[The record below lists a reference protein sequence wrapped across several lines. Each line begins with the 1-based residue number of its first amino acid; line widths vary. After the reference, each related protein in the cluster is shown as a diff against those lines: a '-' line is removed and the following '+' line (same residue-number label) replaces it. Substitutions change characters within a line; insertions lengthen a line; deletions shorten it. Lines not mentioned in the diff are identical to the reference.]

1 MKKMFVLVLLVPILT
16 IALISCDADI
26 RSNIA
31 GFMGNLGGNVYI
43 DNEWVEPNK
52 ADAEAAVA
60 VITSLGT
67 TGATTTASNATS
79 QTVFGIGGVDLSG
92 LTSAATILAP
102 QSVDDQNAL
111 KDSVASALTS
121 KTQTDTLIT
130 QLSQP
135 ATDEQKT
142 AAAGTTAVFNA
153 VITTLATQV
162 TADNP
167 TLGAAIAELS
177 LPAFS
182 ATDDITQ
189 GDILILQMMTNLVNN
204 TITQLSDGSGGIDA
218 ATVDTDTAL
227 AILGDA
233 LFTAQVAEQ
242 LSGASSINFSGDL
255 ISGLTGLM
263 GDDGDKSSRNGGD
276 ETVPLDDLNDSI
288 GVATLNNLMPQIVS
302 MFGIQKSGDSFTY
315 TAEQYKKF
323 LLNQRA
329 YLASMNHA
337 IAFYEAGNISNF
349 EDDRMDVGTLIKYLI
364 AFLVTSFDDSY
375 ENALAD
381 GAITDPTLS
390 KEGTFL
396 AFVNANVA
404 LASGTLNEETPGNL
418 TIPSDFKTDFMIMG
432 DYLKTKQ
439 ADVNDKV
446 LTKLAEKAK
455 TLVEMTGF
463 ENEDLDAMLDDLP
476 TTIDE
481 WFEE

>member
-31 GFMGNLGGNVYI
+31 DLMGNFGGNVYV
-43 DNEWVEPNK
+43 DNEWVQPNK

-60 VITSLGT
+60 VIASLGT
-67 TGATTTASNATS
+67 AGATATTSNTASE
-79 QTVFGIGGVDLSG
+79 TVFGISGVNLSG
-92 LTSAATILAP
+92 LSAGATILAP

-111 KDSVASALTS
+111 KNSVASALTS
-121 KTQTDTLIT
+121 PTQTATLIAE
-130 QLSQP
+130 LSQP
-135 ATDEQKT
+135 ATAEQKT

-153 VITTLATQV
+153 VITSLATQV
-162 TADNP
+162 TTDNP
-167 TLGAAIAELS
+167 TLGTAIAELS
-177 LPAFS
+177 LPSFTAD
-182 ATDDITQ
+182 DDITQ
-189 GDILILQMMTNLVNN
+189 GDLLILQMMTNLVNN

-218 ATVDTDTAL
+218 TTVDSDTAL

-242 LSGASSINFSGDL
+242 LSGASTINFSGDL

-263 GDDGDKSSRNGGD
+263 GDDEDRSSRNGGD
-276 ETVPLDDLNDSI
+276 ETVPLTDLNDSI
-288 GVATLNNLMPQIVS
+288 GVEALNTLMPKIVA
-302 MFGIQKSGDSFTY
+302 MFGIQKSGDTFTY
-315 TAEQYKKF
+315 TADQYKKF

-337 IAFYEAGNISNF
+337 IAFYEAGNISNL

-364 AFLVTSFDDSY
+364 AFMVTTFDDYY
-375 ENALAD
+375 EFALAD
-381 GAITDPTLS
+381 SIEPDPGLS
-390 KEGTFL
+390 KEATFL
-396 AFVNANVA
+396 AFVNANKA
-404 LASGTLNEETPGNL
+404 MATGTLDETNPGNM
-418 TIPSDFKTDFMIMG
+418 TIPSDFKTIFTAMG
-432 DYLKTKQ
+432 TYLSNKQ
-439 ADVNDKV
+439 TSDQI
-446 LTKLAEKAK
+446 LTNLANRAK

-463 ENEDLDAMLDDLP
+463 ENDDLDKMLDDLP

>member
-60 VITSLGT
+60 VITTLGT
-67 TGATTTASNATS
+67 AGSTATTSNTS
-79 QTVFGIGGVDLSG
+79 SETVFGIGGVNLSG
-92 LTSAATILAP
+92 LTSGATILAP

-121 KTQTDTLIT
+121 PTQTAEL
-130 QLSQP
+130 LEELKQP
-135 ATDEQKT
+135 ATSEQKA

-153 VITTLATQV
+153 VISTLSTQV
-162 TADNP
+162 TVDNP

-177 LPAFS
+177 LPSFTAD
-182 ATDDITQ
+182 DDITQ
-189 GDILILQMMTNLVNN
+189 GDLLILQMMTNLVNN

-218 ATVDTDTAL
+218 STVDSDTAL

-242 LSGASSINFSGDL
+242 LSGASTINFSGDL

-263 GDDGDKSSRNGGD
+263 DDSGDKSSRNGGD
-276 ETVPLDDLNDSI
+276 ETYPLDDLNDSI
-288 GVATLNNLMPQIVS
+288 GVAALNTLMPKIVA
-302 MFGIQKSGDSFTY
+302 MFGIQKSGDDFTY
-315 TAEQYKKF
+315 TADQYKKF

-337 IAFYEAGNISNF
+337 IAFYEAGNISNL
-349 EDDRMDVGTLIKYLI
+349 EDDRMDVGTLVKYLI
-364 AFLVTSFDDSY
+364 AFMATTFDDYY
-375 ENALAD
+375 EFALAD
-381 GAITDPTLS
+381 SIEPDPGLS
-390 KEGTFL
+390 KEATFL
-396 AFVNANVA
+396 AFVNANKAMATGILDV
-404 LASGTLNEETPGNL
+404 TTPGNV
-418 TIPSDFKTDFMIMG
+418 TIPGAFKTIFTAMG
-432 DYLKTKQ
+432 TYIGDMQTSDQ
-439 ADVNDKV
+439 I
-446 LTKLAEKAK
+446 LTNLANRAK
-455 TLVEMTGF
+455 TLVEMAGINIP
-463 ENEDLDAMLDDLP
+463 ELNDVLDDLP

>member
-31 GFMGNLGGNVYI
+31 GFMGGLGGNVYV
-43 DNEWVEPNK
+43 DNEWVQPNT

-60 VITSLGT
+60 VIASLGT
-67 TGATTTASNATS
+67 AGSTATTSNTDS
-79 QTVFGIGGVDLSG
+79 ETVFGIGGVNLSG
-92 LTSAATILAP
+92 LTSGATILAP

-121 KTQTDTLIT
+121 PTQTAEL
-130 QLSQP
+130 LEELKQP
-135 ATDEQKT
+135 ATSEQKA

-153 VITTLATQV
+153 VISTLSTQV
-162 TADNP
+162 TVGNP

-177 LPAFS
+177 LPSFTAD
-182 ATDDITQ
+182 DDITQ
-189 GDILILQMMTNLVNN
+189 GDLLILQMMTNLVNN

-218 ATVDTDTAL
+218 ATVDSDTAL

-242 LSGASSINFSGDL
+242 LSGASTINFSGDL
-255 ISGLTGLM
+255 ITGLTGLM
-263 GDDGDKSSRNGGD
+263 DDSGDKSSRNGGD
-276 ETVPLDDLNDSI
+276 ETYPLDDLKDSI
-288 GVATLNNLMPQIVS
+288 GIATLNNLMPQIVS
-302 MFGIQKSGDSFTY
+302 MFGIQKSGETFTY
-315 TAEQYKKF
+315 TADQYKKF

-349 EDDRMDVGTLIKYLI
+349 EDDRMDVGTLVKYLI
-364 AFLVTSFDDSY
+364 AFMVTTFDDFYDAESTPPSLTKP
-375 ENALAD
+375 A
-381 GAITDPTLS
+381 
-390 KEGTFL
+390 TFL
-396 AFVNANVA
+396 AFVNANKA
-404 LASGTLNEETPGNL
+404 MATGTLDETSPGNM
-418 TIPSDFKTDFMIMG
+418 TIPSDFKTIFMAMG
-432 DYLKTKQ
+432 SYLETRQ
-439 ADVNDKV
+439 ADVNDRV

-463 ENEDLDAMLDDLP
+463 ENDDLNEMLDDLP

>member
-1 MKKMFVLVLLVPILT
+1 MKRVVVLVLLVPILT
-16 IALISCDADI
+16 IAMISCDADI
-26 RSNIA
+26 RSDIA
-31 GFMGNLGGNVYI
+31 GLMGGFGGNVYI
-43 DNEWVEPNK
+43 DNEWVQPNK
-52 ADAEAAVA
+52 ADAEAAVTA
-60 VITSLGT
+60 IASLGT
-67 TGATTTASNATS
+67 AGSTATTSNTAAE
-79 QTVFGIGGVDLSG
+79 TVFGINGVDLSG
-92 LTSAATILAP
+92 LTSGATILAP

-111 KDSVASALTS
+111 KNSVASALTS
-121 KTQTDTLIT
+121 PTQTATLIVE
-130 QLSQP
+130 LSKP
-135 ATDEQKT
+135 ATAEQKT

-153 VITTLATQV
+153 VITSLAAQV
-162 TADNP
+162 TTDNP

-177 LPAFS
+177 LPDFS

-218 ATVDTDTAL
+218 ATVDSDTAL

-242 LSGASSINFSGDL
+242 LSGASTINFSGDL
-255 ISGLTGLM
+255 ITGLTGLM
-263 GDDGDKSSRNGGD
+263 DDSGDKSSRNGGD
-276 ETVPLDDLNDSI
+276 DTVPLDDLKDSI
-288 GVATLNNLMPQIVS
+288 GVKVVNTLMPQIVG
-302 MFGIQKSGDSFTY
+302 MFGIQKSEDTFTY

-364 AFLVTSFDDSY
+364 AFMVTTFDDFYDAESTTPSLTKP
-375 ENALAD
+375 E
-381 GAITDPTLS
+381 
-390 KEGTFL
+390 TFL
-396 AFVNANVA
+396 AFVNANKA
-404 LASGTLNEETPGNL
+404 MASGTLDETTPGTM
-418 TIPSDFKTDFMIMG
+418 TIPGDFKKIFTAMG
-432 DYLKTKQ
+432 TYLSSKQ
-439 ADVNDKV
+439 TNDQI
-446 LTKLAEKAK
+446 LTNLANRAK

-463 ENEDLDAMLDDLP
+463 ENADLDKMLDDLP

>member
-43 DNEWVEPNK
+43 DNEWVQPNT

-60 VITSLGT
+60 TITTLGT
-67 TGATTTASNATS
+67 AGSTTTATASST
-79 QTVFGIGGVDLSG
+79 TMFGISGVDLSG
-92 LTSAATILAP
+92 LSGVTTILAP

-111 KDSVASALTS
+111 KNSVASALTS
-121 KTQTDTLIT
+121 PTQTAEL
-130 QLSQP
+130 LEELKQP
-135 ATDEQKT
+135 ATSEQKA

-153 VITTLATQV
+153 VISTLSTQV
-162 TADNP
+162 TVGNS

-177 LPAFS
+177 LPSFTAD
-182 ATDDITQ
+182 DDITQ
-189 GDILILQMMTNLVNN
+189 GDLLILQMMTNLVNN
-204 TITQLSDGSGGIDA
+204 TITQLSDGLGGIDA
-218 ATVDTDTAL
+218 STVDSDTAL

-242 LSGASSINFSGDL
+242 LSGASTINFSGDL

-263 GDDGDKSSRNGGD
+263 DDSGDKSSRNGGD
-276 ETVPLDDLNDSI
+276 ETHPLDDLKDSI
-288 GVATLNNLMPQIVS
+288 GIATLNNLMPQIVS
-302 MFGIQKSGDSFTY
+302 MFGIQKSGETFTY
-315 TAEQYKKF
+315 TADQYKKF

-337 IAFYEAGNISNF
+337 IAFYEAGNISNL

-364 AFLVTSFDDSY
+364 AFMVTTFDDFYDDAES
-375 ENALAD
+375 
-381 GAITDPTLS
+381 TTPSLS
-390 KEGTFL
+390 KPATFL
-396 AFVNANVA
+396 AFVNANKAMA
-404 LASGTLNEETPGNL
+404 LGTLDVTTPGNV
-418 TIPSDFKTDFMIMG
+418 TIPSDFKTIFMAMG
-432 DYLKTKQ
+432 TYLSGKQ
-439 ADVNDKV
+439 SDNQI
-446 LTKLAEKAK
+446 LTNLANRAK

-463 ENEDLDAMLDDLP
+463 ENEDLDKMLDDLP

>member
-1 MKKMFVLVLLVPILT
+1 M
-16 IALISCDADI
+16 
-26 RSNIA
+26 RSNLA
-31 GFMGNLGGNVYI
+31 GFMGNFDGNVYI
-43 DNEWVEPNK
+43 DNGLVEPDT

-67 TGATTTASNATS
+67 AGSTTTTS
-79 QTVFGIGGVDLSG
+79 TTTNETVFGISGVDLSS

-102 QSVDDQNAL
+102 QSVDDQNEL

-121 KTQTDTLIT
+121 PTQTADLLEE
-130 QLSQP
+130 LSQP

-153 VITTLATQV
+153 VISTLASQV
-162 TADNP
+162 TADNT

-177 LPAFS
+177 LPAFT

-218 ATVDTDTAL
+218 ATVDSDTAL

-242 LSGASSINFSGDL
+242 LSGASSINFSGNL
-255 ISGLTGLM
+255 ITGLTGLM
-263 GDDGDKSSRNGGD
+263 GDDEDKSSRNGGD
-276 ETVPLDDLNDSI
+276 ETYSLDDLNDSI
-288 GVATLNNLMPQIVS
+288 GIAAVNTLMPQIVS
-302 MFGIQKSGDSFTY
+302 MFGIQKSGDTYTY
-315 TAEQYKKF
+315 TADQYKKF
-323 LLNQRA
+323 MLNQRA
-329 YLASMNHA
+329 YLASLNHA
-337 IAFYEAGNISNF
+337 IAFYEAGNITNF

-364 AFLVTSFDDSY
+364 AFMVTTFDDFYDAQSTTPSLTKP
-375 ENALAD
+375 A
-381 GAITDPTLS
+381 
-390 KEGTFL
+390 TFL
-396 AFVNANVA
+396 AFVNANKA
-404 LASGTLNEETPGNL
+404 MAAGTLDETTPGTM
-418 TIPSDFKTDFMIMG
+418 TIPSDFKTIFTAMG
-432 DYLKTKQ
+432 TYLSNKQ
-439 ADVNDKV
+439 EDPEDMV

-455 TLVEMTGF
+455 TLVEMTGY
-463 ENEDLDAMLDDLP
+463 ENEDLDEMLDDLP

>member
-31 GFMGNLGGNVYI
+31 GFMGNLGGNVYV
-43 DNEWVEPNK
+43 DNKWVQPNK

-60 VITSLGT
+60 VITTLGT
-67 TGATTTASNATS
+67 AGSTTTATKSSNATM
-79 QTVFGIGGVDLSG
+79 FGISGVDLSG
-92 LTSAATILAP
+92 LSADTTILAP

-111 KDSVASALTS
+111 KNSVASALNST
-121 KTQTDTLIT
+121 TQTADL
-130 QLSQP
+130 LEELKQP
-135 ATDEQKT
+135 ATPEQKT

-153 VITTLATQV
+153 VITSLASQV
-162 TADNP
+162 TTDNP

-177 LPAFS
+177 LPSFT

-189 GDILILQMMTNLVNN
+189 GDLLILQMMTNLVNN
-204 TITQLSDGSGGIDA
+204 TITQLSNGSGGIDA
-218 ATVDTDTAL
+218 ATVDPDTAL

-242 LSGASSINFSGDL
+242 LSRASTINFSGDL
-255 ISGLTGLM
+255 IAGLTGLM
-263 GDDGDKSSRNGGD
+263 DDDGDKSSRNGGD
-276 ETVPLDDLNDSI
+276 ETYPLDDLNDSI

-302 MFGIQKSGDSFTY
+302 MFGIQKSGDTFTY
-315 TAEQYKKF
+315 TEDQYKKF

-364 AFLVTSFDDSY
+364 AFMVTTFDDFYDAEST
-375 ENALAD
+375 A
-381 GAITDPTLS
+381 PSLS
-390 KEGTFL
+390 KPATFL
-396 AFVNANVA
+396 AFVNANKA
-404 LASGTLNEETPGNL
+404 MASGTLDVTTPGNV
-418 TIPSDFKTDFMIMG
+418 TIPSDFKTIFTAMG
-432 DYLKTKQ
+432 TYLSGKQ
-439 ADVNDKV
+439 SSAQI
-446 LTKLAEKAK
+446 LTNLANRTK
-455 TLVEMTGF
+455 TLVEMAGINIP
-463 ENEDLDAMLDDLP
+463 ELNDLLDDLP